1 MRKLTLTIPTGR
13 LKDEVLELL
22 SRLLSLPLVLP
33 PRQLVIEDTSLPWRI
48 ILSHPKDVATYVEH
62 GAADL
67 GFVGKDILLERG
79 NEVYELLD
87 LRIGKCIMVLAG
99 PESTTRED
107 LLQMEHL
114 RIATKYPHFT
124 RHYIQ
129 ERGMHAD
136 IVVLYG
142 SIELAPAIGIAD
154 GIVDLVSTGKT
165 LRENRLHVLE
175 NITPISTRLV
185 ANHVSMKT
193 KTREIEEF
201 TKALEEV
208 IPDENRS
215 ETAWEPSGH

>member
-1 MRKLTLTIPTGR
+1 MKKLTLTIPTGR

-22 SRLLSLPLVLP
+22 SRLLPAPLALP
-33 PRQLVIEDTSLPWRI
+33 PRQLVIEDPSLPWRI

-87 LRIGKCIMVLAG
+87 LHIGKCIMVLAG
-99 PESTTRED
+99 PESVTKED
-107 LLQMEHL
+107 LLKREHL

-124 RHYIQ
+124 RQYIQ
-129 ERGMHAD
+129 GQGMHAD
-136 IVVLYG
+136 LVVLYG

-165 LRENRLHVLE
+165 LRENRLHILE
-175 NITPISTRLV
+175 EIVPISTRLV

-193 KTREIEEF
+193 KTMEIEEF
-201 TKALEEV
+201 TRTLKEV
-208 IPDENRS
+208 IPYEDRPEATQR
-215 ETAWEPSGH
+215 TSGS